1 MAVYLDGKWV
11 MSDLNREALFD
22 ALKRHEGVRRYA
34 YVCPAGYLT
43 IGAGRNVDENS
54 GRGLSDDEIDYLL
67 SNDVDLSIDE
77 LNRSFSWFK
86 NCPNSVK
93 LILVNMHFNIGLS
106 RLKQFKKMLAAV
118 EDKDYSLA
126 ATEML
131 DSRWASQVGARAT
144 ELSAQM
150 KNAKDE

>member
-1 MAVYLDGKWV
+1 

-22 ALKRHEGVRRYA
+22 TLKRHEGVRRYA

-54 GRGLSDDEIDYLL
+54 GRGL